1 MHIISSVLVIQDL
14 AIARHQNRNR
24 VGQQEHARC
33 DGTGGTIK
41 ALMSD
46 PCIFQFNRIHQV
58 MKSDMCITST
68 EPGKQRSHQTAESN
82 ERIPTKRTE
91 EQIEPNHVGL
101 EASYRTNQSED
112 GRRIVK

>member
-46 PCIFQFNRIHQV
+46 PCIFQFNRIHQ
-58 MKSDMCITST
+58 
-68 EPGKQRSHQTAESN
+68 TAESN